1 MRHRKRKKKR
11 NYMFEV
17 LNALLRGLEASDVD
31 WKSGFKAALW
41 IRIRR
46 IRMLTSLLDPDPDP
60 VAVVRGTDP
69 ALDPDSSIVK

>member
-1 MRHRKRKKKR
+1 
-11 NYMFEV
+11 MFEV

-46 IRMLTSLLDPDPDP
+46 IRLFLGLPDP
-60 VAVVRGTDP
+60 
-69 ALDPDSSIVK
+69 SIK